1 MNQIK
6 WTEADFRETSWHDC
20 QVNSIALDQDGEWQS
35 DLVFHIDFIL
45 EWLCGTDKTY
55 RFRVAPAVLRFANV
69 DNLKLDVSLRFKQA
83 LEIYSIDR
91 SDVANAGYEN
101 FHWTIK
107 LENYPDLKDNVI
119 EFDATGFTQEL
130 TGGAMETGAQN
141 LTEAQRRQLKARMA
155 NYGLNHT
162 GAPRGGSPSG
172 QAGRSA
178 TSDDMRRFRPLMLIA
193 AGLFLL
199 FAGFI
204 YDVMFAGI
212 PYQDPTPEMSARYAH
227 HAHIASVIRWLGLG
241 VFLIGA
247 VAGII
252 RLAAGRFRTRVV
264 S

>member
-6 WTEADFRETSWHDC
+6 WTEADFTEMSWHDC

-45 EWLCGTDKTY
+45 EWLCGTDKSY
-55 RFRVAPAVLRFANV
+55 RFRVAPAVLRFANL
-69 DNLKLDVSLRFKQA
+69 DNLKLDVSLRFKQP

-91 SDVANAGYEN
+91 SDVANAGCKR

-107 LENYPDLKDNVI
+107 LQDYPDLKDNVI
-119 EFDATGFTQEL
+119 EFNATGFTQEL
-130 TGGAMETGAQN
+130 TGGAMETKAQN
-141 LTEAQRRQLKARMA
+141 LTEAQREQLKARMT

-162 GAPRGGSPSG
+162 GAPRGESPSG

-178 TSDDMRRFRPLMLIA
+178 TSV
-193 AGLFLL
+193 
-199 FAGFI
+199 
-204 YDVMFAGI
+204 DVMFAGI
-212 PYQDPTPEMSARYAH
+212 SYQDPTPEMSARYAH

-241 VFLIGA
+241 AFLIGA